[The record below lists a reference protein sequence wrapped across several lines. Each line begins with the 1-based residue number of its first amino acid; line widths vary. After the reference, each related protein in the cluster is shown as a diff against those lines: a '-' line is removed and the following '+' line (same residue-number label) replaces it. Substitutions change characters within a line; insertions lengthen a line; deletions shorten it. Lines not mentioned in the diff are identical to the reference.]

1 MSKLSKEETV
11 NLSNQAKLKKEIARQ
26 ALTDMSNGSLGF
38 SLLKSV
44 SMRGRVKGSY
54 LGHFEERGARLVVPT
69 RAVFT

>member
-1 MSKLSKEETV
+1 M
-11 NLSNQAKLKKEIARQ
+11 NLSNQAKVKKEIARQ

-44 SMRGRVKGSY
+44 SMRGRVKRSR
-54 LGHFEERGARLVVPT
+54 LGHFEEGGARLVVPT